1 MAMIL
6 SFCSIHVTE
15 AAIMIASLPID
26 SHVAGHGR
34 FFCSFSSELP
44 LAGYY
49 PPRMGEVMLCLSGP
63 SNEVLRLRGGKN
75 SDKVDIGEALQVL
88 GNFTPKKKALKV
100 RGMPKQPR
108 ESGLKEKMK
117 VSDQKAGSKRRV
129 CKKKKKRKIPLT
141 GAPWRWQSKIEDLKG
156 DIGWYKGRQIE
167 VRQRTEEGNHII
179 RVGYVGSFKSRNADR
194 EKAQAKKEL
203 QEGLWTREAA
213 IKELQRKVSEAER
226 TPSSSDGMLPA
237 LREKL
242 AKLER
247 DMLRYRDSIHGTS
260 LWKNLTA
267 HTVPKYLRHVS
278 KYDPIESDTA
288 VYTNL
293 NKARTIVYNPSR
305 ASTASEEELLALQ
318 AFFTE
323 QGMVPHVQKI
333 IRRSAGLKP
342 LLLLGTIGGGRSVF
356 FF

>member
-1 MAMIL
+1 MWLPVKTIVL
-6 SFCSIHVTE
+6 SFCCIHS
-15 AAIMIASLPID
+15 MIASLPID

-34 FFCSFSSELP
+34 FFRSFSSELP
-44 LAGYY
+44 LAGDY

-63 SNEVLRLRGGKN
+63 SSEVLRLRGGEN
-75 SDKVDIGEALQVL
+75 SDKVDMGEALQVL
-88 GNFTPKKKALKV
+88 GIFTPKKKVLKV

-117 VSDQKAGSKRRV
+117 VSDQKPGSKFRA
-129 CKKKKKRKIPLT
+129 KKKKKRKVPLT
-141 GAPWRWQSKIEDLKG
+141 GAPWRWQSKIENLKG

-179 RVGYVGSFKSRNADR
+179 RVGYVGSVKSRNADR

-203 QEGLWTREAA
+203 QEGLWTRAAA

-226 TPSSSDGMLPA
+226 TSLSSDGMLPG

-247 DMLRYRDSIHGTS
+247 DMLRYRDSMHGTS

-267 HTVPKYLRHVS
+267 HTVPKYLRHLS

-323 QGMVPHVQKI
+323 QGMVPHVQKV